1 MKGMSIFVFSII
13 KVRLFLFSSL
23 IMYAAVF
30 FISSF
35 AIGFVWFLK
44 SVYTC
49 EVMMIGILS
58 SLSSESIYLKDLLIK
73 SFFSSFVFFLKCVVK
88 ESIIIREILFV
99 FLRLLIAFVCSEYRF
114 AFMTIMF
121 STFVKGFICWS
132 LSMLKEFSVSMKT
145 IFPGL
150 FAAICRHNVLFPD
163 AGGPYIS
170 VISSGKF
177 KNCNIFF
184 FESLGFFCFLVLFY

>member
-49 EVMMIGILS
+49 EVMMTGILS
-58 SLSSESIYLKDLLIK
+58 SLSSESIFLKDLLIK
-73 SFFSSFVFFLKCVVK
+73 SFFSVMCCKRIYNYKRNIVRIFEITYCFCLFRVSFCF
-88 ESIIIREILFV
+88 
-99 FLRLLIAFVCSEYRF
+99 YDY
-114 AFMTIMF
+114 
-121 STFVKGFICWS
+121 
-132 LSMLKEFSVSMKT
+132 
-145 IFPGL
+145 
-150 FAAICRHNVLFPD
+150 NVLH
-163 AGGPYIS
+163 I
-170 VISSGKF
+170 
-177 KNCNIFF
+177 C
-184 FESLGFFCFLVLFY
+184 